1 MEVSNTF
8 VCALG
13 IGTVFIGLICI
24 VLLCKIIGLICG
36 TESSAQSEKVQSAP
50 APAQTVQPVKEVTA
64 NKGEIVAAISAAI
77 AEELGTDVTGIKILS
92 IKKI

>member
-1 MEVSNTF
+1 MEISIGF

-13 IGTVFIGLICI
+13 IGTVFLGLVCI
-24 VLLCKIIGLICG
+24 VLLCKIIGLICD
-36 TESSAQSEKVQSAP
+36 TDVSAQKP
-50 APAQTVQPVKEVTA
+50 KEVKAAPPQAVAKTASVPAA

-77 AEELGTDVTGIKILS
+77 AEQLGTDVTGIKILS